1 MWTWLDVPRGQKALF
16 YALMKLQDK
25 IDNMSL
31 AKKPTEGKL
40 RSEMVGEFKKSVM
53 VAQVPEPQ

>member
-1 MWTWLDVPRGQKALF
+1 MDVPRGQKALF